1 MDAKELLVIVL
12 YIGLITLVIV
22 SIVLMFRL
30 IKTLNKVEK
39 VVDDAYDKV
48 GKLNGL
54 FNIIDTTT
62 DAIASF
68 SNLFV
73 EGISNGISKI
83 FTKKKGKKKDE

>member
-22 SIVLMFRL
+22 SIVLMLRL
-30 IKTLNKVEK
+30 IKTLNKVDK

-83 FTKKKGKKKDE
+83 FTKKKDSYNKN

>member
-30 IKTLNKVEK
+30 IKTLNKVDK

-83 FTKKKGKKKDE
+83 FTKKKDE